1 MSEENLASSFPTI
14 EIDLVDQRLQSLEKL
29 FTSFMETSSED
40 RKKTS
45 LAIDRINEHMNNNDT
60 VSKSESPS
68 DSMRSFL
75 PEKRLEDRRTSMFF
89 GRTPH
94 RYPEGEQ
101 QNNIQ
106 VLQADIVYEKDKELR
121 VVSLEG
127 LQYLHKQK
135 QILSSRYPNRE
146 VRLAHMISF
155 NLRPVILSAYNIA
168 TL

>member
-1 MSEENLASSFPTI
+1 MSEDNLASSVPTI

-45 LAIDRINEHMNNNDT
+45 LANDRINEHMNNNYIG
-60 VSKSESPS
+60 SKSESPS

-75 PEKRLEDRRTSMFF
+75 PEKRLDDRRTSMFF
-89 GRTPH
+89 G
-94 RYPEGEQ
+94 YQEGEQ
-101 QNNIQ
+101 QNNIL

-135 QILSSRYPNRE
+135 
-146 VRLAHMISF
+146 
-155 NLRPVILSAYNIA
+155 
-168 TL
+168 

>member
-1 MSEENLASSFPTI
+1 MF
-14 EIDLVDQRLQSLEKL
+14 K
-29 FTSFMETSSED
+29 SFMETSSED
-40 RKKTS
+40 KKKTS
-45 LAIDRINEHMNNNDT
+45 LAIDRITEHFNNNEMGF
-60 VSKSESPS
+60 KSESPS
-68 DSMRSFL
+68 DSMRSYL
-75 PEKRLEDRRTSMFF
+75 PEKRLDDRRTSMFF
-89 GRTPH
+89 GRTPPQ
-94 RYPEGEQ
+94 YPEGEQ

-155 NLRPVILSAYNIA
+155 NLRPVILSAYNSYRYNA
-168 TL
+168 SQLTV